1 LKSLRVVVVDD
12 EPPARRKLFTLLRR
26 ESDVEIVGEAG
37 NGPAAVEVIQEKQP
51 DVVFLDIQM
60 PGLNGFEVLEALG
73 MKNLPLVVFVTAYD
87 QHAVKAF
94 EVHAVDYL
102 LKPFDQTRLRNC
114 LNRIR
119 DHHGSWKTR
128 VEELIAEI
136 RPREYLTRLMVKS
149 RGRVIFLKVDEI
161 DWIETSGNYVELHAG
176 KQTFLL
182 RETLNALESKLNPQQ
197 FARVHRSTIVNI
209 DRIQDLQPWS
219 HNDFLLTLKDGAKLR
234 VSRRYRNNLGA
245 GE

>member
-1 LKSLRVVVVDD
+1 
-12 EPPARRKLFTLLRR
+12 
-26 ESDVEIVGEAG
+26 
-37 NGPAAVEVIQEKQP
+37 
-51 DVVFLDIQM
+51 
-60 PGLNGFEVLEALG
+60 
-73 MKNLPLVVFVTAYD
+73 
-87 QHAVKAF
+87 
-94 EVHAVDYL
+94 
-102 LKPFDQTRLRNC
+102 
-114 LNRIR
+114 
-119 DHHGSWKTR
+119 